1 MTACTAKG
9 CSREATT
16 SGLCDIHEA
25 RATWLRNDSLGDL
38 GIVKFSH
45 ALFPQRINPKF
56 GVPMMHKE
64 IYRDLLAAHVTGRDK
79 MERLHVIAAPREHS
93 KSTIISY
100 VFVLYCVLFRLKN
113 YIVLISESYEKSTQ
127 FIRAIKKALASERV
141 KYYFGDI
148 STKTL
153 VSDGGKWTE
162 GHIVTSTGCTIT
174 ALGMGKSTR
183 GLIEDTRP
191 DLVIAD
197 DIESENNTKTEES
210 RDGNWKWWN
219 AQVVPAADVIN
230 GQCVYIGTMVHHD
243 CILAKL
249 FEHDNHYHK
258 RFYQVYTDETHTA
271 TIWPEKF
278 TLDLVKRI
286 EANYR
291 ADDKL
296 GVGLFYMEYL
306 NVATNPESR
315 TFGPSSIVEAEYD
328 FFIDKTA
335 KWIRRGPEVVN
346 VTTFL
351 GVDPASSLKN
361 TAKYSAIMAGAM
373 DVYGRV
379 YILEYILDRL
389 PIRTDADIGKEG
401 LVDATLRMI
410 EKYRPEKIGWEMDG
424 VGRPI
429 GQLLRQ
435 ELMKLVDR
443 SPEIGF
449 PMIVE
454 IAAPHDQ
461 GKIDKIRNMLESPHK
476 TQKVLQK
483 ASMTELRTSQEQ
495 FPKSRILD
503 ILDAECNMLA
513 VAHVPYVIEHYAEA
527 GDYRLNPGR
536 KVIGDRKV
544 DWEVAI

>member
-1 MTACTAKG
+1 MASCANPGCTH
-9 CSREATT
+9 EATT
-16 SGLCDIHEA
+16 SGLCAIHTKHAEWLNNNDI
-25 RATWLRNDSLGDL
+25 NKL
-38 GIVKFSH
+38 GIVTFSH
-45 ALFPQRINPKF
+45 DLFPQRIDKRY
-56 GVPMMHKE
+56 GVPPLHKE
-64 IYRDLLAAHVTGRDK
+64 IYRDLLGALVNGENK
-79 MERLHVIAAPREHS
+79 MDRLHVIAAPREHS

-100 VFVLYCVLFRLKN
+100 VYVLYCILFRLRS

-127 FIRAIKKALASERV
+127 FIRAIKKALNSPLVRE
-141 KYYFGDI
+141 YFGDI

-153 VSDGGKWTE
+153 VSEGGKWTE

-210 RDGNWKWWN
+210 RDGNWKWWS
-219 AQVVPAADVIN
+219 AQVVPAADVIR

-249 FEHDNHYHK
+249 FEHDNAYHK

-278 TLDLVKRI
+278 TLDLVRRI
-286 EANYR
+286 EKNYR

-296 GVGLFYMEYL
+296 GIGLFYMEYL
-306 NVATNPESR
+306 NVAVSPEGR
-315 TFGPSSIVEAEYD
+315 IFGPSAIVEADYT
-328 FFIDKTA
+328 FFIDKRG
-335 KWIRRGPEVVN
+335 KWVRIGPDVVN
-346 VTTFL
+346 VETFI

-361 TAKYSAIMAGAM
+361 TAKYTCIMVLAM
-373 DVYGRV
+373 DVFGRIF
-379 YILEYILDRL
+379 ILEYVLDRL
-389 PIRTDADIGKEG
+389 PIRTDVDLGREG
-401 LVDATLRMI
+401 SIDATLRLI
-410 EKYRPEKIGWEMDG
+410 EQYRPERVGWEMDG

-429 GQLLRQ
+429 GQELRQ
-435 ELMKLVDR
+435 EMQKLANR
-443 SPEIGF
+443 KPEIGY
-449 PMIVE
+449 PMLVE

-476 TQKVLQK
+476 LRKVYQRPT
-483 ASMTELRTSQEQ
+483 MTELRTAQEQ
-495 FPKSRILD
+495 FPKSRVLD
-503 ILDAECNMLA
+503 ILDAECNGLA
-513 VAHVPYVIEHYAEA
+513 VAHPPYVILEYDEMANYKLPSA
-527 GDYRLNPGR
+527 YGR
-536 KVIGDRKV
+536 EKKSY